1 MRSNEESTPASATS
15 TLPKM
20 PRSVWALGFVS
31 MFMDISSEMIH
42 ALLPL
47 YMVTVLGTSVVAVG
61 VIEGIAE
68 ATASITKMFS
78 GALSDRLGKRKLLT
92 VLGYALGA
100 LTKPVFPLA
109 SGLEWLTAARF
120 VDRLGK
126 GIRGAPRDALVADI
140 TPAALRGAA
149 FGLRQALDTVGAFL
163 GPLLAIVL
171 MWLTASHFQTVFWVA
186 VIPAFMAVYIL
197 IAFVREPE
205 APAATRSVRSP
216 LALCELVRL
225 GPAYWQLIGLAT
237 LFTLARFSEAF
248 LLLRAQDMG
257 MAPLW
262 APAVLVLMALAYS
275 LSAYPAGVLSDRV
288 GRRGVLMAGLGL
300 LIAADLLLALL
311 PGWAGLALGVAA
323 WGLHLGFSQGIFAAM
338 IADSAPINLRGTAF
352 GLFNLLTGVALLVA
366 SVMAGLLWDGVG
378 FQATFLVGAACATG
392 TLIGVAWR
400 RSGPIGGQPN

>member
-1 MRSNEESTPASATS
+1 MRWWP
-15 TLPKM
+15 
-20 PRSVWALGFVS
+20 
-31 MFMDISSEMIH
+31 ISR
-42 ALLPL
+42 PL
-47 YMVTVLGTSVVAVG
+47 RCA
-61 VIEGIAE
+61 
-68 ATASITKMFS
+68 
-78 GALSDRLGKRKLLT
+78 
-92 VLGYALGA
+92 
-100 LTKPVFPLA
+100 
-109 SGLEWLTAARF
+109 
-120 VDRLGK
+120 
-126 GIRGAPRDALVADI
+126 
-140 TPAALRGAA
+140 GAA

-400 RSGPIGGQPN
+400 RSGPIAGQPN